1 MMKPF
6 VQTKKGV
13 SLVELLLYMAIM
25 GILLTSI
32 VSFISVNESMN
43 KRNQAISEVD
53 MQGWEIMRFL
63 TQSIKNAQS
72 VTQPVFG
79 ESSIALSLIVDD
91 QVKNPTIFD
100 VSSGVVR
107 VKEGLSSPIALTNAQ
122 VIVSNLL
129 FTNVGSDATKES
141 IKIQF
146 DISYFNMSDNTRYQ
160 KTMYGTATP
169 R

>member
-1 MMKPF
+1 MMKSF

-53 MQGWEIMRFL
+53 MQGWEVMRFL

-79 ESSIALSLIVDD
+79 ENSAVLTLIVDD
-91 QVKNPTIFD
+91 QTKNPTIFD
-100 VSSGVVR
+100 VSSGVLR
-107 VKEGLSSPIALTNAQ
+107 VKEGLSNPTTLTNAQ
-122 VIVSNLL
+122 VIVSNLS
-129 FTNVGSDATKES
+129 FTNTGVDATEES

-146 DISYFNMSDNTRYQ
+146 DISYFNTSDNTQYQ
-160 KTMYGTATP
+160 KTIYGTATP